1 MKNDKFIAK
10 PTKNVSILRNKLK
23 KEFVG
28 RYKVRDIKNNKA
40 MLKKSVDKIFKLGV
54 RQKVLL
60 ALMCVLLTALTVSG
74 WFALQE
80 EKQSI
85 LKEVNQRGT
94 DISRFVAK
102 SLAYSVVGYDYHT
115 IDLLLKEIVQ
125 SEDVGYSKV
134 VNIKGNTMAEAGK
147 IIENNLSKM
156 VLFKVKI
163 TLLGDKVGVLTLGF
177 STTKTMQRLE
187 TQKFAL
193 IKREAFII
201 LLIAFGE
208 FIALSFIIIKPV
220 SIISKSLN
228 EREEENGLALG
239 TIPLTSNDEF
249 GELAK
254 QFNELSHNL
263 NIANSEL
270 QSRVDFADKKL
281 IETNNVL
288 LERSK
293 ELINL
298 NDEFKKL
305 SVTDALTGIYNRRYF
320 EETLADEMEITK
332 RHGDTNSLLVID
344 IDHFKNVNDT
354 YGHMHGDNVIKMI
367 ADVMKGRLRETD
379 VLCRIGGEEF
389 VAICRR
395 SDKKSSIE
403 LAEDIRKSVEAQITH
418 TGKDNIKVTIS
429 VGVATVTKDN
439 VDTYA
444 DDIFKF
450 SDIALYHSKDNG
462 RNQVT
467 HYSDIA

>member
-1 MKNDKFIAK
+1 MLNHPAK
-10 PTKNVSILRNKLK
+10 
-23 KEFVG
+23 
-28 RYKVRDIKNNKA
+28 A
-40 MLKKSVDKIFKLGV
+40 IFKLGI

-60 ALMCVLLTALTVSG
+60 VLMFVLLTALTVSG

-85 LKEVNQRGT
+85 LKEVKQRGT

-102 SLAYSVVGYDYHT
+102 SLVYSVVGYDYHT

-125 SEDVGYSKV
+125 SDDVGYSKV
-134 VNIKGNTMAEAGK
+134 VNLKGNTMAEAGN
-147 IIENNLSKM
+147 IIKNEPLKM
-156 VLFKVKI
+156 VIFNEKI
-163 TLLGDKVGVLTLGF
+163 VLDDDVVGVLTLGF

-187 TQKFAL
+187 KHKFAL

-208 FIALSFIIIKPV
+208 FLALSFIIIKPV
-220 SIISKSLN
+220 STISKSLH
-228 EREEENGLALG
+228 EREDKNGLALG
-239 TIPLTSNDEF
+239 TIPITSNDEF

-254 QFNELSHNL
+254 KFNDLSYNL

-270 QSRVDFADKKL
+270 QSRVDYADKQL
-281 IETNNVL
+281 IVTNNIL

-293 ELINL
+293 DLMELNE
-298 NDEFKKL
+298 EFKKL
-305 SVTDALTGIYNRRYF
+305 SVTDSLTGLFNRRYF
-320 EETLADEMEITK
+320 EETLADEMEVTK

-344 IDHFKNVNDT
+344 IDHFKKVNDN

-395 SDKKSSIE
+395 ADKKAVID
-403 LAEDIRKSVEAQITH
+403 LAEDIRKTIEGQVTN
-418 TGKDNIKVTIS
+418 TGKDSIKVTIS
-429 VGVATVTKDN
+429 IGIATVTMDN
-439 VDTYA
+439 IDTYA
-444 DDIFKF
+444 ENIFKF
-450 SDIALYHSKDNG
+450 ADIALYHSKDNG
-462 RNQVT
+462 RNRVT
-467 HYSDIA
+467 HYSEIT